1 MLGLLALTLS
11 SPVRRP
17 SYASSGWAADRSYR
31 GDIHRGMDL
40 RAAVGDPVSAAA
52 GGEVIVAAY
61 GSETAGNW
69 VAIRHFSGL
78 VTRYLHLS
86 AIHVQ
91 VGQSVAG
98 GQIVGLAGNTGTSA
112 GPHLHFDALL
122 PSGSLWLYTT
132 TWGTP
137 TGGFGDGISGLGIKI
152 PVEPILPV
160 DEYSPTLVAQAK
172 EYGLSLHG
180 TANWALMAGVG
191 MAAVG
196 VYLLVS

>member
-1 MLGLLALTLS
+1 
-11 SPVRRP
+11 
-17 SYASSGWAADRSYR
+17 
-31 GDIHRGMDL
+31 MDL
-40 RAAVGDPVSAAA
+40 RADVGDPVMAAA

-69 VAIRHFSGL
+69 VALRHATGL

-86 AIHVQ
+86 QIHVQ
-91 VGQSVAG
+91 VGQRVSG

-112 GPHLHFDALL
+112 APHLHFDALL
-122 PSGSLWLYTT
+122 PSGSLWMYTT

-137 TGGFGDGISGLGIKI
+137 SGGFGDAISGLGVKVPI
-152 PVEPILPV
+152 EPILPV
-160 DEYSPTLVAQAK
+160 DQYSSTLVAQAK
-172 EYGLSLHG
+172 EYGISLHG
-180 TANWALMAGVG
+180 PTNWALVAGVG